1 VGNIC
6 KLDQGEEMKRTNNV
20 ILLSIFLC
28 SAFLILPAKTF
39 ADISPDLFGLRNPFK
54 SWLPKVEEIIEKL
67 PEPTKIEVVEP
78 PKPITQKPEPTQH
91 EKIVAPVMTPP
102 KLVVNGLIWGTDKP
116 QAIINDRVVS
126 VGDTIE
132 NSKIIDIN
140 QNGVDIIF
148 SNSLFTIQIEQAIT
162 QAI

>member
-1 VGNIC
+1 MGNIR
-6 KLDQGEEMKRTNNV
+6 KLNQGEKMRKTNTI
-20 ILLSIFLC
+20 ILLSMLFC

-39 ADISPDLFGLRNPFK
+39 ADLSSDLIGLRNPFK

-78 PKPITQKPEPTQH
+78 TRPVTPKPEPVSQ
-91 EKIVAPVMTPP
+91 EKVVAPVLTPP
-102 KLVVNGLIWGTDKP
+102 KLTVNGLIWGTDKP

-126 VGDTIE
+126 IGDTIE
-132 NSKIIDIN
+132 NSRIVDIN

-148 SNSLFTIQIEQAIT
+148 SNNLFTIQIEQAIT